1 MTTWL
6 ALILWLLIVCALAY
20 ALAPPA
26 RRWFIRAADWIADK
40 VRR

>member
-6 ALILWLLIVCALAY
+6 ALLLWLLIVCALAY
-20 ALAPPA
+20 AFLPAA
-26 RRWFIRAADWIADK
+26 RRIFNRAADWIAQR